1 MFAMGYWTAVQVQP
15 RRDRLALHFLE
26 LFGFETYAPRLRD
39 RRIIRGRRV
48 VQNPLLFPGYL
59 FCLIELQWSQ
69 ARFSP
74 GVVRLVMDGVV
85 PATVPDT
92 VISSLKAREIGGLIE
107 LPKPPTTRRSRACAA
122 RSVRRARRAVCW
134 HEAARSGRG
143 AADVIGRFASCR
155 ARR

>member
-1 MFAMGYWTAVQVQP
+1 VIDWRCTSSSSSGSRP
-15 RRDRLALHFLE
+15 N
-26 LFGFETYAPRLRD
+26 APRLRD

-107 LPKPPTTRRSRACAA
+107 LPKPPRFRRGDHVRVLRGPFAGHVGLYAGMKPRDRVAVLLTLFGGSRCAELTGEDVA
-122 RSVRRARRAVCW
+122 RW
-134 HEAARSGRG
+134 P
-143 AADVIGRFASCR
+143 
-155 ARR
+155 

>member
-1 MFAMGYWTAVQVQP
+1 MNGANHAGRRLSRKHRLFAMGYWTAVQVQP

-107 LPKPPTTRRSRACAA
+107 LPKPPRFRRGDH
-122 RSVRRARRAVCW
+122 VRVL
-134 HEAARSGRG
+134 RG
-143 AADVIGRFASCR
+143 PFAGHVGCML
-155 ARR
+155 A